1 MRHRWDTSGKLPK
14 AGNEQREEVRGRLFK
29 MTALS
34 K

>member
-14 AGNEQREEVRGRLFK
+14 VGKEQREEVRERLFK
-29 MTALS
+29 MTAQS